1 MNISFAKLGH
11 EACESCTK
19 NELHLS
25 ERSEDCEP
33 ECEHCVTFQEH
44 KRRYTTARQEYFLD
58 KSRTDEDSGTLALC
72 ADMQKVTMLPEIPG
86 AKSAVFTGRICCYNE
101 TFSPVRNNKEMKS
114 ISTVWH
120 AGQMG
125 RNDED
130 VASAFVSL
138 LFSPHVR
145 DKENFIIWLD
155 NCSSQNKSWTLFHT
169 MIKVFCSTQNVLLT
183 LILKYF
189 EAGHGFN
196 ACDSHH
202 HLLENEFKKKKF
214 L

>member
-1 MNISFAKLGH
+1 
-11 EACESCTK
+11 
-19 NELHLS
+19 
-25 ERSEDCEP
+25 
-33 ECEHCVTFQEH
+33 
-44 KRRYTTARQEYFLD
+44 
-58 KSRTDEDSGTLALC
+58 
-72 ADMQKVTMLPEIPG
+72 MQKFTMLPEIPG
-86 AKSAVFTGRICCYNE
+86 VKSAVFTGRICCYNE

-130 VASAFVSL
+130 VTSAFVIL

-145 DKENFIIWLD
+145 DKENIIIWLD

-214 L
+214 LYHFSDYVACMESAGSCTVLQATDFIEWEKGVIRIKEEQRYTTIAEKRCGDPIQSW